1 VRGGAWVGPTVILH
15 QSAQDAACRE
25 EIFGPVLSVVRVQS
39 WEEAMAI
46 ENSNPF
52 GNAACIYTT
61 VRG

>member
-1 VRGGAWVGPTVILH
+1 MH
-15 QSAQDAACRE
+15 QSAKDAACRE
-25 EIFGPVLSVVRVQS
+25 EIFGPVLSVVRVRS

-61 VRG
+61 VRESNASL